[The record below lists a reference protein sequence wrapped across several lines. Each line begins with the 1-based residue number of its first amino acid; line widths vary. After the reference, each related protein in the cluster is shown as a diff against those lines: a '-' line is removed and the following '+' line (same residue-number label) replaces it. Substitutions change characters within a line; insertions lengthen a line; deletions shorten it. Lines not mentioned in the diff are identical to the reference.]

1 MCRTTASPDRAL
13 SPCRLGG
20 RRAAVTPRFL
30 VFCAVL
36 GAIWLGGPGFDPV
49 APAHADEMERIFVG
63 SVQLDYLAVPTDS
76 IARDQTLDG
85 ATVELS
91 LKMIT
96 DHSDNITSSV
106 KVCVACHGLEVGMA
120 FFDLRMGDSF
130 NVRVG
135 RFTPSFGEFPLRHD
149 PANHRTS
156 DKPLPYDMGRMLRIR
171 EWNMS
176 VLPAPWVDNG
186 IELGGT
192 YFAGDLQLDYAA
204 FAIGGPR
211 AGRDAQDFDFIQSRN
226 PQLFYVD
233 NNSRPTV
240 GGRLG
245 FSLGVSD
252 AVSASVGLSGMA
264 GTYDPDNDL
273 SFAIGGV
280 DTVLRINRLI
290 LRAEYLV
297 RRTQFSLGDDPAE
310 RFRYGP
316 GEDGQFDD
324 FFIKH
329 GFYIEAERPFGKLDV
344 VARFDGLRRAG
355 NVVNTSP
362 LRSVSTVLR
371 YTGALSYRIHGP
383 LRIKSSVEVYDFSDF
398 DDDVTIH
405 LGLAGPF

>member
-1 MCRTTASPDRAL
+1 MKSRPRRQSNAP
-13 SPCRLGG
+13 
-20 RRAAVTPRFL
+20 RAALTWVC
-30 VFCAVL
+30 VWA
-36 GAIWLGGPGFDPV
+36 AWLAAAGT
-49 APAHADEMERIFVG
+49 AHAQDMERTFVG
-63 SVQLDYLAVPTDS
+63 SVQVDYLAVPSDP
-76 IARDQTLDG
+76 IARDQTFDG

-91 LKMIT
+91 LKMVT
-96 DHSDNITSSV
+96 DHSENITSSV
-106 KVCVACHGLEVGMA
+106 KICVACHGLEVGMA
-120 FFDLRMGDSF
+120 FFDLRVSDAL

-156 DKPLPYDMGRMLRIR
+156 DKPLPYDMGRMLRIT

-186 IELGGT
+186 IEVSGSHFFRDT
-192 YFAGDLQLDYAA
+192 QLDYAVY
-204 FAIGGPR
+204 AIGGPR
-211 AGRDAQDFDFIQSRN
+211 AGRDAQDFDFIQSRT
-226 PQLFYVD
+226 PQLFYID
-233 NNSRPTV
+233 NNSRPSV
-240 GGRLG
+240 GARVGATLGVTDTISASLG
-245 FSLGVSD
+245 FS
-252 AVSASVGLSGMA
+252 GMG

-273 SFAIGGV
+273 SFFIAGV
-280 DTVLRINRLI
+280 DMVWRIDRLI
-290 LRAEYLV
+290 FRAEYLV

-329 GFYIEAERPFGKLDV
+329 GFYAELEQPVGNFDL

-362 LRSVSTVLR
+362 LRSISTVLR
-371 YTGALSYRIHGP
+371 YTGGLSYKIHGP
-383 LRIKSSVEVYDFSDF
+383 LRIKTSVEFVDFSDF
-398 DDDVTIH
+398 DDEIAVH